1 MCGGE
6 TSGSVNV
13 AGRSTRKITVMLRRF
28 ETGRLR
34 EVYVCE
40 ECVSLNEVLLEKMEN
55 LVIKTAVRVLC
66 ITCSKFGKFLLK
78 D

>member
-34 EVYVCE
+34 EE
-40 ECVSLNEVLLEKMEN
+40 SVSLNEVLLEKMEK